1 MTEKSIKK
9 FSELTLDE
17 LYDILKLRTDIFVVE
32 QNCPYGELDNK
43 DKESIH
49 IFYKDNG
56 EITAYLRIIPKF
68 LSYDSVSMGRIC
80 VKKEFRSR
88 KLGRVIVK
96 DAIDYIEKE
105 MNEYIIT
112 IGAQEYL
119 KDFYASFDFKPISD
133 VYDED
138 GIEHLDMQRKCQGTP
153 E

>member
-1 MTEKSIKK
+1 MEEVIKK
-9 FSELTLDE
+9 FDELTLNE
-17 LYDILKLRTDIFVVE
+17 LYDILKLRVDIFVVE

-49 IFYKDNG
+49 IFYRENG

-68 LSYDSVSMGRIC
+68 LSYESVSMGRIC
-80 VKKEFRSR
+80 VKQEFRSR
-88 KLGRVIVK
+88 KLGREIVK
-96 DAIDYIEKE
+96 DAINYIEKDLK
-105 MNEYIIT
+105 EYIIT

-133 VYDED
+133 IYDED
-138 GIEHLDMQRKCQGTP
+138 GIKHLDMQRKCLGAT

>member
-1 MTEKSIKK
+1 MEKVIKK
-9 FSELTLDE
+9 FDELTLNE
-17 LYDILKLRTDIFVVE
+17 LYDIMKLRVDIFVVE

-43 DKESIH
+43 DMESIH
-49 IFYKDNG
+49 IFYKEDG
-56 EITAYLRIIPKF
+56 EIAAYLRIIPKF

-80 VKKEFRSR
+80 VKQEFRSR
-88 KLGRVIVK
+88 KLGREIVK
-96 DAIDYIEKE
+96 DAINYIEKD
-105 MNEYIIT
+105 MKEYIIT

-138 GIEHLDMQRKCQGTP
+138 GIKHLDMQRKCLGTT

>member
-1 MTEKSIKK
+1 MEKVIKK
-9 FSELTLDE
+9 FDELTLNE
-17 LYDILKLRTDIFVVE
+17 LYDIMKLRVDIFVVE

-43 DKESIH
+43 DMESIH
-49 IFYKDNG
+49 IFYKEDG
-56 EITAYLRIIPKF
+56 EIAAYLRIIPKF

-80 VKKEFRSR
+80 VKQEFRSR
-88 KLGRVIVK
+88 KLGREIVK
-96 DAIDYIEKE
+96 DAINYIEKD
-105 MNEYIIT
+105 MKEYIIT

-138 GIEHLDMQRKCQGTP
+138 GIKHLDMQRKCLGKT

>member
-80 VKKEFRSR
+80 VKKECRSR

-119 KDFYASFDFKPISD
+119 KDFYASFDFKPISG

-138 GIEHLDMQRKCQGTP
+138 GIEHLDMQRKCPGTP

>member
-1 MTEKSIKK
+1 MEKVMKK
-9 FSELTLDE
+9 FGELMLDE

-32 QNCPYGELDNK
+32 QNCPYSELDNK

-49 IFYKDNG
+49 IFYRDSG

-80 VKKEFRSR
+80 VKKEFRDK
-88 KLGRVIVK
+88 KLGRERVK
-96 DAIDYIEKE
+96 DAINYIEKE

-119 KDFYASFDFKPISD
+119 KDFYASFDFKPVSE

-138 GIEHLDMQRKCQGTP
+138 GISHLDMQRVCEK
-153 E
+153 

>member
-1 MTEKSIKK
+1 MEKVIKK
-9 FSELTLDE
+9 FDELTLNE
-17 LYDILKLRTDIFVVE
+17 LYDIMKLRVDIFVVE

-43 DKESIH
+43 DMESIH
-49 IFYKDNG
+49 IFYKEDG
-56 EITAYLRIIPKF
+56 EIAAYLRIIPKF

-80 VKKEFRSR
+80 IKQEFRSR
-88 KLGRVIVK
+88 KLGREIVK
-96 DAIDYIEKE
+96 DAINYIEKD
-105 MNEYIIT
+105 MKEYIIT

-138 GIEHLDMQRKCQGTP
+138 GIKHLDMQRKCLGTT

>member
-1 MTEKSIKK
+1 MEKVIKK
-9 FSELTLDE
+9 FDELTLNE
-17 LYDILKLRTDIFVVE
+17 LYDILKLRVDIFVVE

-49 IFYKDNG
+49 IFYRENG

-68 LSYDSVSMGRIC
+68 LSYESVSMGRIC
-80 VKKEFRSR
+80 VKQEFRSR
-88 KLGRVIVK
+88 KLGREIVK
-96 DAIDYIEKE
+96 DAINYIEKDLK
-105 MNEYIIT
+105 EYIIT

-138 GIEHLDMQRKCQGTP
+138 GIKHLDMQRKCLGKT

>member
-1 MTEKSIKK
+1 MEKVIKK
-9 FSELTLDE
+9 FDELTLNE
-17 LYDILKLRTDIFVVE
+17 LYDILKLRVDIFVVE

-49 IFYKDNG
+49 IFYRENG

-68 LSYDSVSMGRIC
+68 LSYESVSMGRIC
-80 VKKEFRSR
+80 VKQEFRSR
-88 KLGRVIVK
+88 KLGREIVK
-96 DAIDYIEKE
+96 DAINYIEKD
-105 MNEYIIT
+105 MKEYIIT

-133 VYDED
+133 IYDED
-138 GIEHLDMQRKCQGTP
+138 GIKHLDMQRKYLGAT

>member
-1 MTEKSIKK
+1 MEKVIKK
-9 FSELTLDE
+9 FSDLTLNE
-17 LYDILKLRTDIFVVE
+17 LYGIMKLRVDIFVVE

-43 DKESIH
+43 DMESIH
-49 IFYKDNG
+49 IFYREND
-56 EITAYLRIIPKF
+56 EIIAYLRIIPKF

-80 VKKEFRSR
+80 VKQEFRSR
-88 KLGRVIVK
+88 KLGREIVK
-96 DAIDYIEKE
+96 DAINYIEKDME
-105 MNEYIIT
+105 EYIIT

-138 GIEHLDMQRKCQGTP
+138 GIKHLDMQRKCLGKT

>member
-1 MTEKSIKK
+1 MEKVIKK
-9 FSELTLDE
+9 FDELTLNE
-17 LYDILKLRTDIFVVE
+17 LYDILKLRVDIFVVE

-49 IFYKDNG
+49 IFYRENG

-68 LSYDSVSMGRIC
+68 LSYESVSMGRIC
-80 VKKEFRSR
+80 VKQEFRSR
-88 KLGRVIVK
+88 KLGREIVK
-96 DAIDYIEKE
+96 DAINYIENE
-105 MNEYIIT
+105 MEEYIIT

-119 KDFYASFDFKPISD
+119 KDFYASLDFQPISE

-138 GIEHLDMQRKCQGTP
+138 GIKHLDMQRRCPGIT

>member
-1 MTEKSIKK
+1 MEKVIKK
-9 FSELTLDE
+9 FDELTLNE
-17 LYDILKLRTDIFVVE
+17 LYDIMKLRVDIFVVE

-43 DKESIH
+43 DMESIH
-49 IFYKDNG
+49 IFYKEDG
-56 EITAYLRIIPKF
+56 EIAAYLRIIPKF

-80 VKKEFRSR
+80 IKQEFRSR
-88 KLGRVIVK
+88 KLGREIVK
-96 DAIDYIEKE
+96 DAINYIEKD
-105 MNEYIIT
+105 MKEYIIT

-138 GIEHLDMQRKCQGTP
+138 GIKHLDMQRKCLGKT

>member
-1 MTEKSIKK
+1 MEKVIKK
-9 FSELTLDE
+9 FDELTLNE
-17 LYDILKLRTDIFVVE
+17 LYDILKLRVDIFVVE

-49 IFYKDNG
+49 IFYRENG
-56 EITAYLRIIPKF
+56 EITAFLRIIPKF
-68 LSYDSVSMGRIC
+68 LSYESVSMGRIC
-80 VKKEFRSR
+80 VKQEFRSR
-88 KLGRVIVK
+88 KLGREIVK
-96 DAIDYIEKE
+96 DAINYIEKDLK
-105 MNEYIIT
+105 EYIIT

-138 GIEHLDMQRKCQGTP
+138 GIKHLDMQRKCLGKT

>member
-1 MTEKSIKK
+1 MEKVIKK
-9 FSELTLDE
+9 FDELTLNE
-17 LYDILKLRTDIFVVE
+17 LYDIMKLRVDIFVVE

-43 DKESIH
+43 DMESIH
-49 IFYKDNG
+49 ILYKEDG
-56 EITAYLRIIPKF
+56 EIAAYLRIIPKF

-80 VKKEFRSR
+80 VKQEFRSR
-88 KLGRVIVK
+88 KLGREIVK
-96 DAIDYIEKE
+96 DAINYIEKD
-105 MNEYIIT
+105 MKEYIIT

-138 GIEHLDMQRKCQGTP
+138 GIKHLDMQRKCLGTT

>member
-1 MTEKSIKK
+1 MEKVIKK
-9 FSELTLDE
+9 FDELTLNE
-17 LYDILKLRTDIFVVE
+17 LYDILKLRVDIFVVE

-49 IFYKDNG
+49 IFYRENG

-68 LSYDSVSMGRIC
+68 LSYESVSMGRIC
-80 VKKEFRSR
+80 VKQEFRSR
-88 KLGRVIVK
+88 KLGREIVK
-96 DAIDYIEKE
+96 DAINYIEKD
-105 MNEYIIT
+105 MKEYIII

-133 VYDED
+133 IYDED
-138 GIEHLDMQRKCQGTP
+138 GIKHLDMQRKCLGAT

>member
-1 MTEKSIKK
+1 MEKVIKK
-9 FSELTLDE
+9 FDELTLNE
-17 LYDILKLRTDIFVVE
+17 LYDIMKLRVDIFVVE

-43 DKESIH
+43 DMESIH
-49 IFYKDNG
+49 IFYKEDG
-56 EITAYLRIIPKF
+56 EIAAYLRIIPKF

-80 VKKEFRSR
+80 VKQELRSR
-88 KLGRVIVK
+88 KLGREIVK
-96 DAIDYIEKE
+96 DAINYIEKD
-105 MNEYIIT
+105 MKEYIIT

-138 GIEHLDMQRKCQGTP
+138 GIKHLDMQRKCLGKT

>member
-1 MTEKSIKK
+1 MEKVIKK
-9 FSELTLDE
+9 FSDLTLNE
-17 LYDILKLRTDIFVVE
+17 LYGIMKLRVDIFVVE

-43 DKESIH
+43 DMESIH
-49 IFYKDNG
+49 IFYKEDG
-56 EITAYLRIIPKF
+56 EIAAYLRIIPKF

-80 VKKEFRSR
+80 VKQEFRSR
-88 KLGRVIVK
+88 KLGREIVK
-96 DAIDYIEKE
+96 DAINYIEKD
-105 MNEYIIT
+105 MKEYIIT

-138 GIEHLDMQRKCQGTP
+138 GIKHLDMQRKCLGAT

>member
-1 MTEKSIKK
+1 MEKVMKK
-9 FSELTLDE
+9 FGELMLDE

-32 QNCPYGELDNK
+32 QNCPYSELDNK

-49 IFYKDNG
+49 IFYRDSG

-80 VKKEFRSR
+80 VKKEYRDK
-88 KLGRVIVK
+88 KLGREIVK
-96 DAIDYIEKE
+96 DAINYIEKE

-119 KDFYASFDFKPISD
+119 KDFYASFDFKPVSE

-138 GIEHLDMQRKCQGTP
+138 GISHLDMQRVCEK
-153 E
+153 